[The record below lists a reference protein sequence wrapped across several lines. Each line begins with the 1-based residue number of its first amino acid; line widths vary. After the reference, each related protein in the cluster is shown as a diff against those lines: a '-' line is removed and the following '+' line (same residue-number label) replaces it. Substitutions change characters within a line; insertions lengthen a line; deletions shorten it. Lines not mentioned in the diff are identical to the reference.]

1 MADSFAGT
9 LADGVLAAF
18 VLALGGVGLASGAE
32 ATARAALAFGITGV
46 DAERAGALA
55 ACAIRGAGAGADAGG
70 GTGGGVDAD
79 EAAGAG
85 AETGS
90 DAGCDTAALATGTG
104 AEATALAELAGA
116 MVIGI
121 VGGVV
126 ARPNPALPAS
136 SAPWGITA
144 TLRSAENC
152 W

>member
-9 LADGVLAAF
+9 LADGALAAF

-55 ACAIRGAGAGADAGG
+55 ACATRGVGAEA
-70 GTGGGVDAD
+70 GTGGGVGAD
-79 EAAGAG
+79 AG

-90 DAGCDTAALATGTG
+90 DAGCGAAALAMGCA
-104 AEATALAELAGA
+104 AEAAALAMFAGA

-126 ARPNPALPAS
+126 ARLSPTSPAS